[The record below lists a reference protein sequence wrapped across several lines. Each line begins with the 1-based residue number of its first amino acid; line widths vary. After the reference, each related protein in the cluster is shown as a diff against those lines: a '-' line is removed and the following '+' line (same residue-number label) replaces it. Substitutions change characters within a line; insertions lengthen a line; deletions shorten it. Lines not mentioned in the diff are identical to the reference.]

1 MNGTSIMVSTAG
13 IQSSNPQPLRRGD
26 KEFPLLNV
34 EQIWIIINYS
44 IMKLLWASV
53 AFGTSKRSLFFEVE
67 IFFTILRGFVW
78 MSMVSVRAQSGGS
91 ATQMPFLARA
101 WMIPQWFKLW
111 KLGSAYRCD
120 RAMQYSSALARV
132 RTMWGFNRSTSCK
145 KKWKCKQITSKWK
158 Q

>member
-53 AFGTSKRSLFFEVE
+53 AFGTSKHSNVFWNW
-67 IFFTILRGFVW
+67 IFFYHFERICLDEHGLSEGT
-78 MSMVSVRAQSGGS
+78 VRRFCHADALPGQSLNDSPVVQVVEVRVGVQVRQGH
-91 ATQMPFLARA
+91 AVQ
-101 WMIPQWFKLW
+101 
-111 KLGSAYRCD
+111 LGIGQGTND
-120 RAMQYSSALARV
+120 V
-132 RTMWGFNRSTSCK
+132 RL
-145 KKWKCKQITSKWK
+145 
-158 Q
+158 